1 MAMWNGNGVRQW
13 ENESQNSGGSI
24 FKLSHPSHS
33 MIVSSNISP
42 SLAFHCVSGFQFY
55 TRVNSSFF
63 LSTGYFFTG
72 PAPKVL
78 SVEDCKNKKK
88 ESEAN
93 FLGGTSKKT
102 TLFKL

>member
-1 MAMWNGNGVRQW
+1 
-13 ENESQNSGGSI
+13 
-24 FKLSHPSHS
+24 

-55 TRVNSSFF
+55 TRVNSPFF

-93 FLGGTSKKT
+93 FLGGTSKKNHPVQT
-102 TLFKL
+102 VALRNKSPKIEVEESKYGEV